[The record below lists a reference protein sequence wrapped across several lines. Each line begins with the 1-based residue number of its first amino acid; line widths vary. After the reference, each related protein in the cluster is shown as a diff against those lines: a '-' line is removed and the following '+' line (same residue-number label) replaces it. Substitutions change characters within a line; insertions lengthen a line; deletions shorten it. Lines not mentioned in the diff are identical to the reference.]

1 MAAEDTERGGG
12 RGEGGVSTIG
22 ADDDDEEDATVS
34 MAGPNTRVR
43 TSSMTLSGALC
54 EVKKV
59 KNI

>member
-22 ADDDDEEDATVS
+22 ADDDEDATVS

-54 EVKKV
+54 EVKNV

>member
-22 ADDDDEEDATVS
+22 ADDDEDATVS

-43 TSSMTLSGALC
+43 TSSITLSGAL
-54 EVKKV
+54 
-59 KNI
+59 